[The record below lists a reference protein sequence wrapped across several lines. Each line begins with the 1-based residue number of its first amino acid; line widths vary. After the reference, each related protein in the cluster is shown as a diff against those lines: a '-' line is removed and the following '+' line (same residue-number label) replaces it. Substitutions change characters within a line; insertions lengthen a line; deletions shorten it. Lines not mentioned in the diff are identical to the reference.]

1 MIRARADFVN
11 VKFANIFFSAF
22 ILQMTPAPSRHVAE
36 MQDMQRYLER
46 WAERERRIP
55 IEPPCDSPIEDIF
68 LWEFKKV
75 AAENVQL
82 RRQQY
87 CKTPLGWKR
96 LDFVLSR
103 VEGST
108 TIAVECDGR
117 DFHSGA
123 KDSERDAAIVST
135 GIVEKVYPLRGRDI
149 NFHIHDTLH
158 LLGQREPWLIS
169 DRGQIHLDR
178 LSEPEARREDV
189 WGVMSSP
196 GFPYGIMRSYI
207 EPRRASHDGDEPDE
221 PDEPDEEYFP
231 KLPTLICWTQRK
243 R

>member
-1 MIRARADFVN
+1 MIFARADFVK
-11 VKFANIFFSAF
+11 VKFANIFFPAF
-22 ILQMTPAPSRHVAE
+22 ILQMQPVTPFRHISDISPVRDFARLAALA
-36 MQDMQRYLER
+36 QS
-46 WAERERRIP
+46 IP
-55 IEPPCDSPIEDIF
+55 FEPCDSPIEDNF
-68 LWEFKKV
+68 LWDFRKV
-75 AAENVQL
+75 AAEDVQL
-82 RRQQY
+82 RRQQD
-87 CKTPLGWKR
+87 CKTPLGWFR
-96 LDFVLSR
+96 LDFVLSS
-103 VEGST
+103 VEGGT
-108 TIAVECDGR
+108 VIAIECDGR
-117 DFHSGA
+117 NFHSEA

-135 GIVEKVYPLRGRDI
+135 GFVEKVYRLRGRDI

-189 WGVMSSP
+189 WGVMASP